1 MRGFFIVLEGI
12 DGVGKTTQAKILAR
26 KLRQQGREVVE
37 VREPGGTQ
45 LGEAIRELLAREEE
59 LAPWAETCL
68 FLASRAQLVEEVIKP
83 ALAQGKI
90 VVGDRFSLSTLAYQG
105 GARGLGVDRLAQLNS
120 WVTGGL
126 EPDLTLV
133 IDLKVEEALARGKG
147 DLREEIRQKLEI
159 VRERYLSLAKERAG
173 KVLVVS
179 GQGSVEEVSGRIWTL
194 VEEALARWPSG

>member
-26 KLRQQGREVVE
+26 KLRLKGREVVE
-37 VREPGGTQ
+37 VREPGGTR
-45 LGEAIRELLAREEE
+45 LGEAIRELLQKEE

-105 GARGLGVDRLAQLNS
+105 GVRGLEPDKLAQLNS
-120 WVTGGL
+120 WVTEGL

-133 IDLKVEEALARGKG
+133 IDLEVEEALARGKG

-159 VRERYLSLAKERAG
+159 VRERYLNLAKERAA
-173 KVLVVS
+173 KVLVVD
-179 GQGSVEEVSGRIWTL
+179 GQGSVEEVSRRIWAL

>member
-12 DGVGKTTQAKILAR
+12 DGVGKTTQARILAQ
-26 KLRQQGREVVE
+26 KLREQGREVVE
-37 VREPGGTQ
+37 VREPGGTR
-45 LGEAIRELLAREEE
+45 LGEAIRELLQKEE
-59 LAPWAETCL
+59 LAPWAEACL

-83 ALAQGKI
+83 ALAKGKV

-105 GARGLGVDRLAQLNS
+105 ALGLEPDKLAQLNS

-133 IDLKVEEALARGKG
+133 IDLKAEEALARGKG

-159 VRERYLSLAKERAG
+159 VRERYLNLAKERAA
-173 KVLVVS
+173 KVLVVD
-179 GQGSVEEVSGRIWTL
+179 GQGSVEEVSRRIWAL
-194 VEEALARWPSG
+194 VEEALARWSSG